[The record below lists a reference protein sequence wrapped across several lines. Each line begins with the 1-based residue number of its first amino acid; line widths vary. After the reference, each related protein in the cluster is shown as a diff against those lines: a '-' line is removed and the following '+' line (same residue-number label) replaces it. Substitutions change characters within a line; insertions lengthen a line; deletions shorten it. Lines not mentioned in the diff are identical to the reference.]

1 MPLIN
6 YIRYIKAW
14 STSTLQY
21 NWDSILPILL
31 SGYLLGAYIPTWVDP
46 SGGGGHYLNWTD
58 TAKISFILPSFL
70 PSIQEGSSSSSR
82 RRRRR
87 RQKQKVQRKQQRQK
101 KHSHCTVHSNSIYI
115 YRWALGPSNI
125 ATSINPPI
133 NSGCAALSALGW
145 SPQVSVLNNQPNRN
159 TYIHTYITKKNQ
171 DKTKISQRFLACL
184 ESHPLFV
191 RQIEEKKKK
200 KWNKANF
207 VYTFV
212 HTF

>member
-1 MPLIN
+1 MRLDKKNLLLHIREESDIYYTHRAESLWSIGGCGDIKIKHQASHVPLIN

-82 RRRRR
+82 RRRERKRMMRR
-87 RQKQKVQRKQQRQK
+87 WKRV
-101 KHSHCTVHSNSIYI
+101 CGDET
-115 YRWALGPSNI
+115 
-125 ATSINPPI
+125 
-133 NSGCAALSALGW
+133 
-145 SPQVSVLNNQPNRN
+145 
-159 TYIHTYITKKNQ
+159 
-171 DKTKISQRFLACL
+171 
-184 ESHPLFV
+184 ES
-191 RQIEEKKKK
+191 EKEKGGIM
-200 KWNKANF
+200 
-207 VYTFV
+207 V
-212 HTF
+212 HTLRVRFISSIWVTCRCVTTTSLGSFGWQSLNMMQRRFHL